1 MLELRN
7 ICYEVD
13 VENESKEY
21 LDQFALYF
29 SCGNQDVYGF
39 GEPAIELNQILM
51 SKGVE
56 HEFFIE
62 NGGHDS
68 AFYIPYFVDALA
80 YLQGQME
87 GTLE

>member
-1 MLELRN
+1 MA
-7 ICYEVD
+7 I
-13 VENESKEY
+13 VENKSKEY

-39 GEPAIELNQILM
+39 GEPAIELDQIL
-51 SKGVE
+51 SEKNVE

-68 AFYIPYFVDALA
+68 AFYIPHFAEALA
-80 YLQGQME
+80 YLQSQMGISE
-87 GTLE
+87 GNVD